1 MPCVGMA
8 FRPRYMW
15 YHVWLMISAQRDTL
29 TDSTTHR
36 HFMLTARLP
45 WEFEHQGEHFNVNE
59 TGPVV
64 GRCGGLRQEWRSFSE
79 MRALWH
85 FAACPRYLGRSWWI
99 ASVSLN
105 SVRKAVVVQSNVFY
119 SSRNKYSRTY
129 LHRHIEHAT
138 QLAKQ
143 IKQNQVLYLRIMSSS
158 FLYSMW
164 LMRLDEVRK
173 QLVWSTEKTFFNGTC
188 TC

>member
-1 MPCVGMA
+1 MPSAASQNWGAFVALQVFIDVIEKAGSSAMPCVGMA

-59 TGPVV
+59 TGTVE

-119 SSRNKYSRTY
+119 SSRNKRLSRTPT
-129 LHRHIEHAT
+129 HWTCHTAGKT
-138 QLAKQ
+138 
-143 IKQNQVLYLRIMSSS
+143 NQTKSSI
-158 FLYSMW
+158 
-164 LMRLDEVRK
+164 
-173 QLVWSTEKTFFNGTC
+173 
-188 TC
+188 